1 MTEVPEAAADLRAG
15 HLHADGR
22 GHFVSTLGFQLGPE
36 IDDRHANGS
45 MIVDS
50 YLQADGIQWPNL
62 AALLTLADVLI
73 GRLASLHT
81 APRISV
87 TANLGV
93 RLFKLPIGERIECR
107 SSLRKVGRTMTVGD
121 AQFYSEDSATP
132 FGTSIGTFL
141 ASPRPIDEAP
151 MGIFSEPNAAP
162 PIIAASGA
170 AAPRARRL
178 EDHVGIES
186 PEPGVAVIPVLRPD
200 LGNATASLQG
210 GVVALLGEAATYSA
224 LRAAGSTDHVVDSL
238 EVYYL
243 AAGRS
248 GPFRATA
255 QLVETRARG
264 HAHVEIRDLGQDRL
278 TSIVEATTRP
288 WAR

>member
-1 MTEVPEAAADLRAG
+1 MTEVPEPTTDLRAG
-15 HLHADGR
+15 PLHADGR
-22 GHFVSTLGFQLGPE
+22 GHFVSTLGFRLDPE

-45 MIVDS
+45 LRIDS
-50 YLQADGIQWPNL
+50 YLQADGIPWPNL

-93 RLFKLPIGERIECR
+93 RLFEPPVGEHIECR

-121 AQFYSEDSATP
+121 AQFYSEGSTTP
-132 FGTSIGTFL
+132 FGNSIGTFL

-151 MGIFSEPNAAP
+151 MGIFPGPNATPGVVAP
-162 PIIAASGA
+162 GA
-170 AAPRARRL
+170 TEPKARRL

-243 AAGRS
+243 AAGRT
-248 GPFRATA
+248 GPFRASA
-255 QLVETRARG
+255 QLVDGRARG
-264 HAHVEIRDLGQDRL
+264 NAHVEIRDLGQDRL

-288 WAR
+288 WAG